1 MYKSCIPHVGQINC
15 WLSLY
20 NYLQCIISD
29 CFSIDQH
36 PSKPLISL
44 VPITCTTYCFQG
56 YGYCYADHHPFCF
69 PSKSQTLFGIGAG
82 PPMFLESIGS
92 HLTLFK
98 CNWILEIYCNVMN
111 NTCMNVI
118 IIAKPLTPEYK
129 HWII

>member
-1 MYKSCIPHVGQINC
+1 MCRNVCRNELYTVYHQ
-15 WLSLY
+15 WL
-20 NYLQCIISD
+20 
-29 CFSIDQH
+29 CFLIDQH

-56 YGYCYADHHPFCF
+56 YGHCYANHHPFCF

-98 CNWILEIYCNVMN
+98 CNWMLEIYFNVMN

-118 IIAKPLTPEYK
+118 IIAKPDTRVQTLNYLFYRTST
-129 HWII
+129 

>member
-1 MYKSCIPHVGQINC
+1 MCRNVCRNELYTVYHQ
-15 WLSLY
+15 WL
-20 NYLQCIISD
+20 
-29 CFSIDQH
+29 CFLIDQH

-56 YGYCYADHHPFCF
+56 YGHCYANHHPFCF

-129 HWII
+129 HWIIYFIEHLLD